1 VARFVLTLIVVL
13 FAASARAQSAYV
25 AGTIGADISRVS
37 HTDANF
43 ISSSPDGSETLSGSV
58 RVGTAIGSNWGVEL
72 EFIQSAHSHEQVTPF
87 VSPLA
92 TTTSV
97 ATSISPTGVPS
108 ITIQGV
114 TFSSASANAIPIRFV
129 QSDVRQSHSDL
140 DALIWARQAVSGSVD
155 LVYLGGV
162 AFSRQRT
169 EVTQNF
175 PTILL
180 LAPLPPNSAFR
191 STTISYGTRPL
202 AGVEARIGFTSH
214 VRLIPGVR
222 LQGIADG
229 WLLRPYVG
237 LGWFF

>member
-1 VARFVLTLIVVL
+1 MVRLVLTLLVVV

-37 HTDANF
+37 HTDANLYA
-43 ISSSPDGSETLSGSV
+43 SSPDGSETLSGSV
-58 RVGTAIGSNWGVEL
+58 RVGTTIGANWGVEL
-72 EFIQSAHSHEQVTPF
+72 EFVHSGRSHDQVTPS

-92 TTTSV
+92 TITSTTPAQVITVPGISYTF
-97 ATSISPTGVPS
+97 TSTSPNV
-108 ITIQGV
+108 
-114 TFSSASANAIPIRFV
+114 IPIRFV
-129 QSDVRQSHSDL
+129 QSDIRESHSDL
-140 DALIWARQAVSGSVD
+140 DALMWVRQGVGGSVD

-169 EVTQNF
+169 EISQNF
-175 PTILL
+175 PTIIGL

-202 AGVEARIGFTSH
+202 AGVEARIGLTSH

-229 WLLRPYVG
+229 WLIRPYVG

>member
-1 VARFVLTLIVVL
+1 MPRLVLTLLVVL
-13 FAASARAQSAYV
+13 FAAAARAQSAYV
-25 AGTIGADISRVS
+25 AGTIGADISRIS
-37 HTDANF
+37 HTDSNF
-43 ISSSPDGSETLSGSV
+43 DSSSPDGSETLSGSV
-58 RVGTAIGSNWGVEL
+58 RVGTTVGPSWGVEL
-72 EFIQSAHSHEQVTPF
+72 EFVQSGRSHNQVTPV

-92 TTTSV
+92 TSNSTTAAQV
-97 ATSISPTGVPS
+97 ITVPGFTFTSNSPNV
-108 ITIQGV
+108 
-114 TFSSASANAIPIRFV
+114 IPNRYV
-129 QSDVRQSHSDL
+129 QSDIRQSHSDL
-140 DALIWARQAVSGSVD
+140 DALIWARQAVGGTVD

-169 EVTQNF
+169 EITQNF
-175 PTILL
+175 PTILQL
-180 LAPLPPNSAFR
+180 FAPLPPNSAFR
-191 STTISYGTRPL
+191 STTIGYGARPL

>member
-1 VARFVLTLIVVL
+1 MVRLVLTLLVVL
-13 FAASARAQSAYV
+13 FAASVRAQSAYV
-25 AGTIGADISRVS
+25 AGTIGADVSRVS
-37 HTDANF
+37 HTDSNF
-43 ISSSPDGSETLSGSV
+43 YSSPDGTETLSGSV
-58 RVGTAIGSNWGVEL
+58 RVGSAIGPNWGVEL
-72 EFIQSAHSHEQVTPF
+72 EFVHSGRSHDQVTPS
-87 VSPLA
+87 VQPLA
-92 TTTSV
+92 T
-97 ATSISPTGVPS
+97 ATSITGAPPVAL
-108 ITIQGV
+108 QGF
-114 TFSSASANAIPIRFV
+114 TFTSASANVIPIRFV

-140 DALIWARQAVSGSVD
+140 DALIWVRQGVGGTVD

-169 EVTQNF
+169 EITQNF
-175 PTILL
+175 PTILGL

-202 AGVEARIGFTSH
+202 AGVEARIRFTSH

-222 LQGIADG
+222 LQGITEG

>member
-1 VARFVLTLIVVL
+1 MPRLVLTLLVAL

-25 AGTIGADISRVS
+25 AGTVGADVSRIS
-37 HTDANF
+37 HTDGNF
-43 ISSSPDGSETLSGSV
+43 YSSSPEGSETLSGSV
-58 RVGTAIGSNWGVEL
+58 RVGTAIGPNWGVEL
-72 EFIQSAHSHEQVTPF
+72 EFVQSGRSHDQVTPV

-92 TTTSV
+92 TLNSTTPAPV
-97 ATSISPTGVPS
+97 ITLPGFTFTSDSPNV
-108 ITIQGV
+108 
-114 TFSSASANAIPIRFV
+114 IPIRFV
-129 QSDVRQSHSDL
+129 QSDIRQSHSDL
-140 DALIWARQAVSGSVD
+140 DAVIWARQAVGGSVD

-169 EVTQNF
+169 EITQNF
-175 PTILL
+175 PTILQL
-180 LAPLPPNSAFR
+180 FAPLPPNSAFR
-191 STTISYGTRPL
+191 STTISYDARPL

-214 VRLIPGVR
+214 VRLVPGVR

>member
-1 VARFVLTLIVVL
+1 VARLVVALLVVL
-13 FAASARAQSAYV
+13 CASSVRAQSAYV
-25 AGTIGADISRVS
+25 AGTIGADVSRMS
-37 HTDANF
+37 HTDSNF
-43 ISSSPDGSETLSGSV
+43 YSATPEGNETLSGSV
-58 RVGTAIGSNWGVEL
+58 RVGSAVGANWGVEL
-72 EFIQSAHSHEQVTPF
+72 EFVHSARSHDQVTPV

-92 TTTSV
+92 TTTSTTPAQV
-97 ATSISPTGVPS
+97 ITVPGTTFTFTSGSPNV
-108 ITIQGV
+108 
-114 TFSSASANAIPIRFV
+114 IPVRFV
-129 QSDVRQSHSDL
+129 ESDVRQSHSDV
-140 DALIWARQAVSGSVD
+140 DALVWVRQTVGGSAE

-169 EVTQNF
+169 EITQNF
-175 PTILL
+175 PTILQL

-222 LQGIADG
+222 LQGIAEG

>member
-1 VARFVLTLIVVL
+1 VVRLVLTLLVVL
-13 FAASARAQSAYV
+13 LASSARAQSAYV
-25 AGTIGADISRVS
+25 AGTIGADVSRIS
-37 HTDANF
+37 HTDSNF
-43 ISSSPDGSETLSGSV
+43 YDSPEGSETLSGSV
-58 RVGTAIGSNWGVEL
+58 RVGTEIGPNWGVEL
-72 EFIQSAHSHEQVTPF
+72 ELVHSGRSHDQVTPS
-87 VSPLA
+87 VQPLA
-92 TTTSV
+92 TTTS
-97 ATSISPTGVPS
+97 ITGVAP
-108 ITIQGV
+108 IALQGF
-114 TFSSASANAIPIRFV
+114 TFTSASPNVIPIRFV

-140 DALIWARQAVSGSVD
+140 DALAWVRQAVGGSVD

-162 AFSRQRT
+162 ALPRERT
-169 EVTQNF
+169 EITQNF
-175 PTILL
+175 PTILGL

-202 AGVEARIGFTSH
+202 AGIEARIRFTSH

>member
-1 VARFVLTLIVVL
+1 VVRLVLTLLVVL
-13 FAASARAQSAYV
+13 FASSVRAQSAYV
-25 AGTIGADISRVS
+25 AGTIGADVSRVS
-37 HTDANF
+37 HTDSNF
-43 ISSSPDGSETLSGSV
+43 FLSPDGTETLSGSV
-58 RVGTAIGSNWGVEL
+58 RVGSAIGPSWGVEL
-72 EFIQSAHSHEQVTPF
+72 DFVHSARSHDQVTPS
-87 VSPLA
+87 VQPLA
-92 TTTSV
+92 TTTS
-97 ATSISPTGVPS
+97 ITGGAP
-108 ITIQGV
+108 ITLQGF
-114 TFSSASANAIPIRFV
+114 TFTSASANVIPIRFV

-140 DALIWARQAVSGSVD
+140 DALIWVRQGVGGSVD

-169 EVTQNF
+169 EITQNF
-175 PTILL
+175 PTILGL

-222 LQGIADG
+222 LQGITEG

>member
-1 VARFVLTLIVVL
+1 MVRLVLTLLVVL
-13 FAASARAQSAYV
+13 FASSVRAQSAYV
-25 AGTIGADISRVS
+25 AGTIGADVSRVS

-43 ISSSPDGSETLSGSV
+43 SSSSPDGSETLSGSV
-58 RVGTAIGSNWGVEL
+58 RVGTTVGTNWGVEL
-72 EFIQSAHSHEQVTPF
+72 EFVQSGHSHDQVTPV

-92 TTTSV
+92 TNISTA
-97 ATSISPTGVPS
+97 ATPA
-108 ITIQGV
+108 ITLPGGF
-114 TFSSASANAIPIRFV
+114 TFTSASASVIPIRFV
-129 QSDVRQSHSDL
+129 QSDIRQSHSDL
-140 DALIWARQAVSGSVD
+140 DALFWVRQGVGGSVD

-162 AFSRQRT
+162 AFSRERT
-169 EVTQNF
+169 EITQNF
-175 PTILL
+175 PTILGL

-202 AGVEARIGFTSH
+202 AGVEARIRFTSH

-222 LQGIADG
+222 LQGITEG

>member
-1 VARFVLTLIVVL
+1 VVRLLVALLLIS
-13 FAASARAQSAYV
+13 FAASASGQSVYV
-25 AGTIGADISRVS
+25 AGTIGADVSRVS
-37 HTDANF
+37 HTESNF
-43 ISSSPDGSETLSGSV
+43 SSGTPEGGEALSGSL
-58 RVGTAIGSNWGVEL
+58 RVGSAIGSIWGVEL
-72 EFIQSAHSHEQVTPF
+72 EFVRSGESHDQVTPT

-92 TTTSV
+92 TNISATPAPVITVGGFTFTSASTSV
-97 ATSISPTGVPS
+97 
-108 ITIQGV
+108 
-114 TFSSASANAIPIRFV
+114 IPIRFV
-129 QSDVRQSHSDL
+129 QSDIRQSHSDL
-140 DALIWARQAVSGSVD
+140 DALIWVRQGVGGTVD

-169 EVTQNF
+169 EITQNF
-175 PTILL
+175 PTILGL
-180 LAPLPPNSAFR
+180 VAPLPPPNSAFR

-222 LQGIADG
+222 LQGITEG

>member
-1 VARFVLTLIVVL
+1 VVRLVLTLLVVL
-13 FAASARAQSAYV
+13 CAASVRAQSAYV
-25 AGTIGADISRVS
+25 AGTIGADVSRVS
-37 HTDANF
+37 HTDSNF
-43 ISSSPDGSETLSGSV
+43 YSSPDGAETVSGSV
-58 RVGTAIGSNWGVEL
+58 RVGSAIGPSWGVEL
-72 EFIQSAHSHEQVTPF
+72 EFVHSGRSHDQVTPS
-87 VSPLA
+87 VQPLA
-92 TTTSV
+92 ANAS
-97 ATSISPTGVPS
+97 ATGAPS
-108 ITIQGV
+108 ITVQGF
-114 TFSSASANAIPIRFV
+114 TFTSASASVLPIRFV

-140 DALIWARQAVSGSVD
+140 DALIWVRQGVGGSVD

-169 EVTQNF
+169 EITQDF
-175 PTILL
+175 PTILGL
-180 LAPLPPNSAFR
+180 LAPLPNSSFR

>member
-1 VARFVLTLIVVL
+1 VVLTLVVVV

-25 AGTIGADISRVS
+25 AGTIGADVSRVT

-43 ISSSPDGSETLSGSV
+43 ISSPDGNETLSGSV
-58 RVGTAIGSNWGVEL
+58 RVGTAIGSSWGVEL
-72 EFIQSAHSHEQVTPF
+72 EFVQSGHSHDQVTPV

-92 TTTSV
+92 TNTSGV
-97 ATSISPTGVPS
+97 TSSASTSGVP
-108 ITIQGV
+108 TISFQGV
-114 TFSSASANAIPIRFV
+114 TLPSPSINVLPVRFV
-129 QSDVRQSHSDL
+129 QSDIRQSHSDF
-140 DALIWARQAVSGSVD
+140 DALIWARQAVGGSVD

-169 EVTQNF
+169 EITQNF
-175 PTILL
+175 PTIFQL

-202 AGVEARIGFTSH
+202 AGVEARIRFTSH
-214 VRLIPGVR
+214 VRLLPGVR

-229 WLLRPYVG
+229 W
-237 LGWFF
+237 